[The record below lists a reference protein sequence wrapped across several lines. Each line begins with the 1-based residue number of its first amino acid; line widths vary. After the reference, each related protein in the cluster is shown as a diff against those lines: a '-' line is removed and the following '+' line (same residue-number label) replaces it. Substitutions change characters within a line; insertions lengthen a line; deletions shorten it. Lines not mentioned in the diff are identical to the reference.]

1 MLSHDT
7 EEDSHVQM
15 NKIWAQLIGAF
26 KEQMEMRRS
35 LVELK
40 NTNIELHTDVSR
52 HLLSIAECVCPLA
65 QPHPDPSTVP
75 PNRAGPACL
84 PEQRGHCWELLLLL
98 SSYPLLPAGSCSS
111 RAHLPLWLRWA
122 R

>member
-26 KEQMEMRRS
+26 KEQMEMQHS

-52 HLLSIAECVCPLA
+52 HLLSIAE
-65 QPHPDPSTVP
+65 
-75 PNRAGPACL
+75 
-84 PEQRGHCWELLLLL
+84 
-98 SSYPLLPAGSCSS
+98 
-111 RAHLPLWLRWA
+111 
-122 R
+122 